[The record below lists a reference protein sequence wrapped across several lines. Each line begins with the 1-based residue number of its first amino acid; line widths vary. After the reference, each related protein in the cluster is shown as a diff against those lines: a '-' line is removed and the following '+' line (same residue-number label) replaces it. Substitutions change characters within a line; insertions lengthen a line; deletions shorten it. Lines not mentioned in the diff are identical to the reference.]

1 MKRVAA
7 NDPDSFICALADSYK
22 QGTVGVQ
29 QDHDKAMELYK
40 RSAKLG

>member
-7 NDPDSFICALADSYK
+7 NDPASIICALADSYK

-40 RSAKLG
+40 RSAELG